1 MLGRRILLLGGLTA
15 GALATLWAYP
25 RWLVRRCENLD
36 LADVPKPGNTI
47 ALDGVGIHYV
57 DRGQGPPL
65 LLIHGLGGS
74 ICNFRY
80 NIPVLSEHLRVVALD
95 LKGFGYSERPA
106 AGDYSLTAQARLV
119 GELMDRL
126 GIPRAAVL
134 GHSMGGAI
142 ALRLAAT
149 SPEKVDRLILVGS
162 APPSRMV
169 PRLAASPPLPSLLR
183 LGTALVLH
191 QPRLREIVLRQGF
204 YDPAFLSPEMLGEFR
219 RVARIRGST
228 NAIASLLS
236 DAARD
241 EPLDLSRVSQPVL
254 LLWGRHDRWTS
265 LRLARWLADQIPD
278 ARLEVIERA
287 RHMVLEERA
296 EEANEAILSFLSSG
310 STRDVSCGKLAD
322 AV

>member
-1 MLGRRILLLGGLTA
+1 MLLLGGLTA
-15 GALATLWAYP
+15 GALVALWAYP
-25 RWLVRRCENLD
+25 RWLVRRSENVD
-36 LADVPKPGNTI
+36 LADAPKPGSTI
-47 ALDGVGIHYV
+47 RLDGVGIHYV
-57 DRGQGPPL
+57 DRGQGQPL
-65 LLIHGLGGS
+65 VLIHGLGGS
-74 ICNFRY
+74 IYNFRY
-80 NIPVLSEHLRVVALD
+80 NIPALSEHMRVVALD

-106 AGDYSLTAQARLV
+106 AGDYSLAAQARLV

-169 PRLAASPPLPSLLR
+169 PRFAGIPPLPSLLR

-191 QPRLREIVLRQGF
+191 QPRLREIVLRQGY
-204 YDPAFLSPEMLGEFR
+204 YDPSFLSPEMLAEFR
-219 RVARIRGST
+219 RFARTRGST
-228 NAIASLLS
+228 NAIARLLS

-241 EPLDLSRVSQPVL
+241 EPVDLSRISQPVL
-254 LLWGRHDRWTS
+254 LLWGGHDRWTS

-296 EEANEAILSFLSSG
+296 EEANEAILAFLAGG
-310 STRDVSCGKLAD
+310 ST
-322 AV
+322 

>member
-1 MLGRRILLLGGLTA
+1 MFGRRILLLGGLAA
-15 GALATLWAYP
+15 GALAALWAYS
-25 RWLVRRCENLD
+25 RWLVRRSENLD

-47 ALDGVGIHYV
+47 ALAGVGIHYV

-65 LLIHGLGGS
+65 VLIHGLGGS

-80 NIPVLSEHLRVVALD
+80 NIPVLSQHLRVVAPD
-95 LKGFGYSERPA
+95 LKGFGYSERPG

-142 ALRLAAT
+142 ALRLAT
-149 SPEKVDRLILVGS
+149 IWPEKVDRLILVGS
-162 APPSRMV
+162 APPDRMV
-169 PRLAASPPLPSLLR
+169 PRFAASPPLPSLLR

-204 YDPAFLSPEMLGEFR
+204 FDPAFLSPEMVEEFR
-219 RVARIRGST
+219 HIACIRGST
-228 NAIASLLS
+228 NAIASVLR
-236 DAARD
+236 DVARE
-241 EPLDLSRVSQPVL
+241 EPIDLSRVSQPVL

-278 ARLEVIERA
+278 ARLKVIERA
-287 RHMVLEERA
+287 RHMVLEEQA
-296 EEANEAILSFLSSG
+296 EEANEAILAFLSGG
-310 STRDVSCGKLAD
+310 ST
-322 AV
+322 

>member
-1 MLGRRILLLGGLTA
+1 MVGRRILLLGGLTA
-15 GALATLWAYP
+15 GALAALWAYP

-36 LADVPKPGNTI
+36 LADVPKPGSMI
-47 ALDGVGIHYV
+47 RLDGVGIHYV
-57 DRGQGPPL
+57 DRGQGQPL
-65 LLIHGLGGS
+65 VLIHGLGGS

-149 SPEKVDRLILVGS
+149 RPEKVDRLILVGS
-162 APPSRMV
+162 APPGRMV
-169 PRLAASPPLPSLLR
+169 PRFAASPPLPSLLR

-204 YDPAFLSPEMLGEFR
+204 YDPAFLSPEMLEEFR
-219 RVARIRGST
+219 RFARIRGST

-241 EPLDLSRVSQPVL
+241 EPVDLSRVSQPVL
-254 LLWGRHDRWTS
+254 LLWGRQDRWTG

-278 ARLEVIERA
+278 ARLHIIERA

-296 EEANEAILSFLSSG
+296 EEANEAILSFLSGG
-310 STRDVSCGKLAD
+310 SI
-322 AV
+322 

>member
-1 MLGRRILLLGGLTA
+1 MVRRRILLLGGLTA
-15 GALATLWAYP
+15 AALAALCAYP
-25 RWLVRRCENLD
+25 RWLVRRSENLD
-36 LADVPKPGNTI
+36 LADAPKPGNMI
-47 ALDGVGIHYV
+47 RLDGVGIHYT
-57 DRGQGPPL
+57 DNGRGQPL
-65 LLIHGLGGS
+65 VLIHGLGGS
-74 ICNFRY
+74 IYNFRY
-80 NIPVLSEHLRVVALD
+80 NIPALSQHLRVVALD

-149 SPEKVDRLILVGS
+149 SPEKVDKLILVGS

-169 PRLAASPPLPSLLR
+169 PRFAASPPLPSLLR

-191 QPRLREIVLRQGF
+191 QPRLREIVLRQGY
-204 YDPAFLSPEMLGEFR
+204 YDPAFLSPEMLAEFR

-254 LLWGRHDRWTS
+254 LLWGRHDRWTG

-296 EEANEAILSFLSSG
+296 EEANEAILSFLSGG
-310 STRDVSCGKLAD
+310 ST
-322 AV
+322 

>member
-1 MLGRRILLLGGLTA
+1 MVGRRILLLGGLMA
-15 GALATLWAYP
+15 GALAALWAYP
-25 RWLVRRCENLD
+25 RWLVKRCENLD
-36 LADVPKPGNTI
+36 LADVPKPGNMI
-47 ALDGVGIHYV
+47 RLDGVGIHYV

-65 LLIHGLGGS
+65 VLIHGLAGS
-74 ICNFRY
+74 IGNFRY

-106 AGDYSLTAQARLV
+106 AGDYSPTAQALLV

-149 SPEKVDRLILVGS
+149 WPEKVDRLILVDS
-162 APPSRMV
+162 VPPGRMV
-169 PRLAASPPLPSLLR
+169 PRFAASPPLPSFLR

-204 YDPAFLSPEMLGEFR
+204 YDPAFLSPEMLEEFR
-219 RVARIRGST
+219 RIARIRGSA

-241 EPLDLSRVSQPVL
+241 EPLDLSRVRQPVL
-254 LLWGRHDRWTS
+254 LLWGRHDRLTG
-265 LRLARWLADQIPD
+265 LRVARWLADQIPD
-278 ARLEVIERA
+278 ARLQVIERA
-287 RHMVLEERA
+287 RHMVLEEQA
-296 EEANEAILSFLSSG
+296 EEANEAILAFLSGG
-310 STRDVSCGKLAD
+310 ST
-322 AV
+322 

>member
-1 MLGRRILLLGGLTA
+1 MLLLSGLTA
-15 GALATLWAYP
+15 GALAALYAYP

-36 LADVPKPGNTI
+36 LADVPKPGSMI
-47 ALDGVGIHYV
+47 RLDGVDIHYV
-57 DRGQGPPL
+57 DRGQGRPL
-65 LLIHGLGGS
+65 VLIHGLGGS

-80 NIPVLSEHLRVVALD
+80 NIPALSERLRVVALD
-95 LKGFGYSERPA
+95 LKGFGYSERPT
-106 AGDYSLTAQARLV
+106 AGDYSLAAQARLV

-149 SPEKVDRLILVGS
+149 APEKVDRLILVGS
-162 APPSRMV
+162 APPGRMV
-169 PRLAASPPLPSLLR
+169 PRFAASPPLPSLLR

-191 QPRLREIVLRQGF
+191 QPRLREMVLRQGF
-204 YDPAFLSPEMLGEFR
+204 YDPAFLSPEMLEEFR
-219 RVARIRGST
+219 RIARIRGST

-241 EPLDLSRVSQPVL
+241 DPIDLSRVSQPVL

-265 LRLARWLADQIPD
+265 LRLARWLADRIPN
-278 ARLEVIERA
+278 ARLQVIERA

-296 EEANEAILSFLSSG
+296 DEANEAILSFLSGG
-310 STRDVSCGKLAD
+310 ST
-322 AV
+322 

>member
-1 MLGRRILLLGGLTA
+1 MVGRRILLLGGLTA
-15 GALATLWAYP
+15 GAVAALWAYP
-25 RWLVRRCENLD
+25 RWLVRRSENLD

-47 ALDGVGIHYV
+47 ALHGVSIHYV

-65 LLIHGLGGS
+65 VLIHGLGGS

-80 NIPVLSEHLRVVALD
+80 NIPVLSQHLRVVALD

-106 AGDYSLTAQARLV
+106 TGDYSLTAQARLV

-149 SPEKVDRLILVGS
+149 WPEKVDRLILVGS
-162 APPSRMV
+162 APPGRMV
-169 PRLAASPPLPSLLR
+169 PRFVASPPLPSLLG

-204 YDPAFLSPEMLGEFR
+204 HDPAFLSPEMLEEFR
-219 RVARIRGST
+219 SLSRIRGST
-228 NAIASLLS
+228 NAIASLLR
-236 DAARD
+236 DAARE
-241 EPLDLSRVSQPVL
+241 EPIDLSRVSQPVL
-254 LLWGRHDRWTS
+254 LLWGRHDRWAS

-278 ARLEVIERA
+278 ARLKVIERA

-296 EEANEAILSFLSSG
+296 EEANEAILSFLFGSS
-310 STRDVSCGKLAD
+310 T
-322 AV
+322 

>member
-15 GALATLWAYP
+15 GALVALWAYP

-36 LADVPKPGNTI
+36 LADVPKPGNVI
-47 ALDGVGIHYV
+47 CLDGVGIHYV

-65 LLIHGLGGS
+65 VLIHGLGGS

-80 NIPVLSEHLRVVALD
+80 NIPALSQHLRVVALD

-106 AGDYSLTAQARLV
+106 AGDYSPTAQALLV

-149 SPEKVDRLILVGS
+149 WPEKVDRLILVGS
-162 APPSRMV
+162 APPGRMV
-169 PRLAASPPLPSLLR
+169 PRFAASPSLPSFLR

-204 YDPAFLSPEMLGEFR
+204 YDPAFLSPEMLAEFR
-219 RVARIRGST
+219 RIARIRGST

-236 DAARD
+236 DAARE
-241 EPLDLSRVSQPVL
+241 EPIDLSRVSQPVL
-254 LLWGRHDRWTS
+254 LLWGRHDRLTG

-278 ARLEVIERA
+278 ARLQVIERA

-296 EEANEAILSFLSSG
+296 EEANEAILSFLSVG
-310 STRDVSCGKLAD
+310 ST
-322 AV
+322 

>member
-1 MLGRRILLLGGLTA
+1 
-15 GALATLWAYP
+15 
-25 RWLVRRCENLD
+25 
-36 LADVPKPGNTI
+36 
-47 ALDGVGIHYV
+47 
-57 DRGQGPPL
+57 
-65 LLIHGLGGS
+65 
-74 ICNFRY
+74 
-80 NIPVLSEHLRVVALD
+80 VALD

-228 NAIASLLS
+228 DAIASLLS